1 MHVDEVLLAF
11 VDWAPSTVLG
21 LARCLL
27 LGWQITFGRRT
38 PTFVLAAGMT
48 IKNMIRTKRS
58 VILAPSAQKKSKRLQ
73 RWTEIDYLIYYTPNV
88 LEGTLDCVDVDSS
101 VHHFDS
107 LPFSL
112 DFIIRL
118 ALFSLSVLL
127 LQVSANCNRFSLLTN
142 NLSGITFVP
151 DDVTLWYVMQVNQN
165 Q

>member
-11 VDWAPSTVLG
+11 VDWAPSAVLV

-27 LGWQITFGRRT
+27 LGRQITFGRRT
-38 PTFVLAAGMT
+38 PTFVLA
-48 IKNMIRTKRS
+48 
-58 VILAPSAQKKSKRLQ
+58 
-73 RWTEIDYLIYYTPNV
+73 NV

-107 LPFSL
+107 LLFSL

-142 NLSGITFVP
+142 DLSGITFVP
-151 DDVTLWYVMQVNQN
+151 DGHSMVRDASEPEPVVLTDLQRYRDDSPCESGGF
-165 Q
+165 

>member
-11 VDWAPSTVLG
+11 VDWAPSTVLV

-38 PTFVLAAGMT
+38 PTFVLA
-48 IKNMIRTKRS
+48 
-58 VILAPSAQKKSKRLQ
+58 
-73 RWTEIDYLIYYTPNV
+73 NV

-112 DFIIRL
+112 VFIIRL
-118 ALFSLSVLL
+118 ALFSLSLYL
-127 LQVSANCNRFSLLTN
+127 SFYYRFQPIAIDLC
-142 NLSGITFVP
+142 
-151 DDVTLWYVMQVNQN
+151 
-165 Q
+165 